1 MSAIEEIGAAVAAVA
16 TTAGPSV
23 VAIGRDA
30 RGSGVVIADGQ
41 VLTNAHNLRGG
52 EVTVTFGDGRSTR
65 GTVTGVDP
73 DGDLA
78 VVSVDTAGARAIDWG
93 AGDELAVGVAGVRR
107 RRTFGGGVRVTF
119 GLVSSVSRSFRGPG
133 GRRIAGSVEHTAP
146 LAPGFVGWRRSSTP
160 PASFVGLNTNR
171 IGEGFYL
178 ALPADAALR
187 ARVDAL
193 GRGES
198 AKRLRLGV
206 AIAPSHVA
214 RRLRRS
220 VGLPERAGILVRGVE
235 EGSLAEAA
243 GVEAGD
249 LIVVG
254 RRQADRRRRRPVRC
268 ARRPGAAVR
277 ARARARCRGAD
288 RDGRRAGG
296 RQREDGAH
304 ARRRVSP
311 RRPAPPERHTSWRRR
326 RNDSAPAP
334 PIRWSDVR

>member
-1 MSAIEEIGAAVAAVA
+1 MSIIDDIGTAVRTAFEAV
-16 TTAGPSV
+16 GPSIV
-23 VAIGRDA
+23 GIGRDG

-52 EVTVTFGDGRSTR
+52 EVTVTFADGRSTR
-65 GTVTGVDP
+65 GSVTGVDG

-93 AGDELAVGVAGVRR
+93 AGDNLTIGAPVFGAAATV
-107 RRTFGGGVRVTF
+107 GGGVRVTF

-146 LAPGFVGWRRSSTP
+146 MAPGSSGG
-160 PASFVGLNTNR
+160 AIVNAAGKFLGLNTNR

-178 ALPADAALR
+178 ALPADAALKT
-187 ARVDAL
+187 RVEAL

-198 AKRLRLGV
+198 AERPRLGV

-220 VGLPERAGILVRGVE
+220 VGLADREGILVRGVE
-235 EGSLAEAA
+235 DGSLADAA

-249 LIVVG
+249 LIVSAG
-254 RRQADRRRRRPVRC
+254 GSPVRD
-268 ARRPGAAVR
+268 ADDLHEALGTLKAPFELGLVRGAEDRTVTVAAASAVAASAVAPGA
-277 ARARARCRGAD
+277 GT
-288 RDGRRAGG
+288 
-296 RQREDGAH
+296 Q
-304 ARRRVSP
+304 
-311 RRPAPPERHTSWRRR
+311 ERTPG
-326 RNDSAPAP
+326 DA
-334 PIRWSDVR
+334 